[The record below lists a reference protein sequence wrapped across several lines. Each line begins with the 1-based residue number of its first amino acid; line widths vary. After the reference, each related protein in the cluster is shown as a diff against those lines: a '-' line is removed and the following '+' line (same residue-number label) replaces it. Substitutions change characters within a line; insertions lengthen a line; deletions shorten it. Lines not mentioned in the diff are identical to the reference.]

1 MKLAN
6 QTKSNNYWKTSK
18 ACEQACNS
26 TTNWW
31 HTGHL
36 LNLPPFNPN
45 CRAILNLGQL
55 CQRTNHGST
64 QNAGARSS
72 RFFSGSQKHRP
83 TYLLLSNQS
92 HLRTGLMQHL
102 SLRQGIRSRHE
113 AGCPGLWNV
122 YRPCR
127 SATICRED
135 LTLAIT
141 ICLILGL
148 KVGTKFDFV
157 WHTDVGSSED
167 LGWTAEDSNT
177 GNTSPCQATQCKLAC
192 HVCFATPFCSCKAS
206 ELLKGMAAKFSKLSH
221 TFASYCMYSIAQRDA
236 PCCICKLQAN

>member
-1 MKLAN
+1 MSKHATQR
-6 QTKSNNYWKTSK
+6 QTGDILVTYWI
-18 ACEQACNS
+18 C
-26 TTNWW
+26 
-31 HTGHL
+31 L
-36 LNLPPFNPN
+36 
-45 CRAILNLGQL
+45 R
-55 CQRTNHGST
+55 ST
-64 QNAGARSS
+64 QTAAPFWILGNSARELITAPHRNAGARSS